1 MTGLG
6 AVLTEGSEELFR
18 QVHPKFVNGDVLS
31 GQVFEAMK
39 KDQGLLSVNR
49 SSMTAAKA
57 AFERFLAGGF
67 QSVGVVAVTVAECG
81 QVGLKAHEDPLADDP
96 SHAVIDYNGK
106 TDGEARRARKQLAL
120 MAQSRGW
127 RHRPAA

>member
-1 MTGLG
+1 
-6 AVLTEGSEELFR
+6 
-18 QVHPKFVNGDVLS
+18 
-31 GQVFEAMK
+31 
-39 KDQGLLSVNR
+39 
-49 SSMTAAKA
+49 
-57 AFERFLAGGF
+57 
-67 QSVGVVAVTVAECG
+67 VGVVAVTVAECG